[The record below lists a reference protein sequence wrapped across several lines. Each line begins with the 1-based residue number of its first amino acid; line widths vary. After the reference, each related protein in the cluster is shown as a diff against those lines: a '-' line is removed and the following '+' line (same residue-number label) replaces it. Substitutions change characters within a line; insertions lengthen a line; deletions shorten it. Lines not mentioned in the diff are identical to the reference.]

1 MELEFPSGHF
11 PWGLKFLPQFQATEL
26 IFPGHFLVL
35 WKGVAL
41 LPISGFPESL
51 AFTNSVAWPLS
62 PLSLRHI
69 TAVTLLSVS
78 LTVKQAGRH
87 LQIDLRRELGE
98 KVAAGPCPHPEAGHT
113 AGALNCQPLF
123 PFTCSCKIEVCT
135 TFGITDC
142 RECQCTGLDFRGCIL
157 SWPLPSTEVRRKVP
171 VERFPHIIEESGESG
186 YNSVPPSLWVVEE
199 LRRMSKFSVSDTDLG
214 QVMES
219 LNHSP
224 AFDDILM
231 GPEAQRSWNP
241 TSLAAE
247 SSRAR
252 TCNVHSIPKPEMSC
266 PQTSLPPAPRGS
278 RPQ

>member
-1 MELEFPSGHF
+1 MELDFPSSHF

-35 WKGVAL
+35 WKGIAL

-87 LQIDLRRELGE
+87 LRIDLRR
-98 KVAAGPCPHPEAGHT
+98 VAAGPCPHPEAGHR

-142 RECQCTGLDFRGCIL
+142 RECQCTGLDFRGLIL
-157 SWPLPSTEVRRKVP
+157 SQPLPSTEVRRKAP

-186 YNSVPPSLWVVEE
+186 YNSVPPSLWVAEE

-219 LNHSP
+219 LIQSP
-224 AFDDILM
+224 AFDDIFM
-231 GPEAQRSWNP
+231 GPE
-241 TSLAAE
+241 
-247 SSRAR
+247 
-252 TCNVHSIPKPEMSC
+252 
-266 PQTSLPPAPRGS
+266 
-278 RPQ
+278 